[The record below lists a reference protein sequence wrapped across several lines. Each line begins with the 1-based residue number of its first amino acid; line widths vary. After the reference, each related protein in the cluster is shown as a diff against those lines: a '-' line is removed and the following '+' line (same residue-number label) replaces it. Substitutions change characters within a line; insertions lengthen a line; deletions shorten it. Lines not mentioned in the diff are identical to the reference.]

1 MEAAREAV
9 VTRFG
14 FSALDAP
21 PVGVSAGFAD
31 FRALLGGGG
40 CLWSAESPDVLPSS
54 SKSGPPPAE

>member
-14 FSALDAP
+14 FSVLGAP
-21 PVGVSAGFAD
+21 PVGVSAGLAD
-31 FRALLGGGG
+31 LRALLGGG
-40 CLWSAESPDVLPSS
+40 CFWSAESPDVLPSS